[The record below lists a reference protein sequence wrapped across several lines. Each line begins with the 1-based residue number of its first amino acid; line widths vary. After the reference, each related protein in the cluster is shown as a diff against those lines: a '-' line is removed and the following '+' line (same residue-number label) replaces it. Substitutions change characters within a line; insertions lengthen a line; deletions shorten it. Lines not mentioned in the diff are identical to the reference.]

1 MTPRKQLS
9 NIQNEPMPTF
19 PPLFDAAHIKL
30 KQDEAKKE
38 Y

>member
-1 MTPRKQLS
+1 MFPRKQLE
-9 NIQNEPMPTF
+9 NQQNEPMPTF
-19 PPLFDAAHIKL
+19 QPKYDAAHIKL